1 MSAKVFI
8 DTNILIYSIDK
19 HSKAKRQKAKRA
31 IAEILKEGRAIIS
44 TQVIEEAYVVAVK
57 KLKIPPLDAK
67 RWVKLLSRFSVFQVS
82 YQTVMEA
89 IDCSILEQLSFW
101 DSLLIVSA
109 AEAGCEQIYTEDLN
123 HGQVIRGVRIIN
135 IFAHRGFE

>member
-1 MSAKVFI
+1 MSAKIFI

-19 HSKAKRQKAKRA
+19 HSKLKQQKARQA
-31 IAEILKEGRAIIS
+31 IEPILKDGRAIIS

-57 KLKIPPLDAK
+57 KLRIPPLDAK
-67 RWVKLLSRFSVFQVS
+67 RWTKLLSRFPVFQIS

-101 DSLLIVSA
+101 DSLLIASA
-109 AEAGCEQIYTEDLN
+109 EEAGCAEIYTEDLS
-123 HGQVIRGVRIIN
+123 HGQVIRGVRVVN
-135 IFAHRGFE
+135 VLR

>member
-19 HSKAKRQKAKRA
+19 HSKTKQLKAKQA
-31 IAEILKEGRAIIS
+31 IESILKDGRAVIS

-67 RWVKLLSRFSVFQVS
+67 RL
-82 YQTVMEA
+82 
-89 IDCSILEQLSFW
+89 D
-101 DSLLIVSA
+101 
-109 AEAGCEQIYTEDLN
+109 
-123 HGQVIRGVRIIN
+123 
-135 IFAHRGFE
+135 

>member
-19 HSKAKRQKAKRA
+19 HSKTKQQKAKLA
-31 IAEILKEGRAIIS
+31 IESILKDGRAVIS

-67 RWVKLLSRFSVFQVS
+67 RWTKLLSKFPVFVIN

-101 DSLLIVSA
+101 DSLLIASA
-109 AEAGCEQIYTEDLN
+109 EEAGCEEIYTEDLS
-123 HGQVIRGVRIIN
+123 HGQVIRGVRVVN
-135 IFAHRGFE
+135 VLR